1 MSVTP
6 NQQHLRNIAII
17 AHVDHGKTTLVDAML
32 KQTKTFA
39 SYQKENQQS
48 TIMDSNE
55 LERERGVTILAKNT
69 SVFWHEYK
77 INILD
82 TPGHADFSGEV
93 ERVLN
98 MANGCVLLVDAAEGV
113 LSQTRFVLRL
123 ALELGLQPIV
133 VINKVDRKDQRVTE
147 VEHEVADLFLEL
159 ATREEQL
166 EFPLLYARGID
177 GLAGRKLIEQDDHS
191 FVIED
196 TTDLTALFE
205 TIVSAVPA
213 PTGDDTAP
221 LQMQVTSLDFDGYK
235 GKITIGRIARGTIKR
250 GQTLS
255 LLKHDGKVVRCTV
268 EYLFVQSG
276 LHRVE
281 VEEAKAGE
289 IIAITGVPDPHIGE
303 TLTDPAAP
311 EALPSIAI
319 SEPTVKIQISVNTS
333 PFAGKDATFS
343 TSRQLRQRLDK
354 ELETNVG
361 LRMLPGAT
369 GESVTLIG
377 RGELHLAILIETM
390 RREGYEFSLSRPEV
404 VIKEIDGQ
412 KCEPWEYVTIDVPE
426 VRTGFVTA
434 SMAQRRGE
442 LKNLQQTKYGV
453 RCEYEIS
460 TANLIGYRNEM
471 ITATSG
477 EGVLNSAFL
486 EYRPISERSTFNRG
500 GAIIAHET
508 GAATS
513 YSIEKAQE
521 RGKMFINP
529 GDEVYA
535 GQVVGIN
542 NRQEDMAMNVVKGK
556 KLTNMRAASADMMV
570 VLAPAW
576 KPSLEQFLVIIG
588 EDEQLEVTPNF
599 MRLRKKDLSKANR

>member
-1 MSVTP
+1 MSDTHD
-6 NQQHLRNIAII
+6 QAHLRNIAII

-98 MANGCVLLVDAAEGV
+98 MASGCVLLVDAAEGV

-133 VINKVDRKDQRVTE
+133 VINKVDRKDQRVME

-177 GLAGRKLIEQDDHS
+177 GLAGRELIEQEDHS
-191 FVIED
+191 YTIAD

-205 TIVSAVPA
+205 TIIKAVPA
-213 PTGDDTAP
+213 PVGDDSGP
-221 LQMQVTSLDFDGYK
+221 LQFQVTSLDFDGYK
-235 GKITIGRIARGTIKR
+235 GKITIGRIARGTIKK
-250 GQTLS
+250 GQALS
-255 LLKHDGKVVRCTV
+255 LVKHDGKIVRCAV

-276 LHRVE
+276 LQRVE
-281 VEEAKAGE
+281 VDEAKVGE
-289 IIAITGVPDPHIGE
+289 IIAITGVPDPLIGE
-303 TLTDPAAP
+303 TITDPATP

-390 RREGYEFSLSRPEV
+390 RRESYEFSLSRPEV

-412 KCEPWEYVTIDVPE
+412 KCEPWEYVTIDIPE
-426 VRTGFVTA
+426 ARTGFVTA
-434 SMAQRRGE
+434 SLAQRRGN
-442 LKNLQQTKYGV
+442 LKNMQQTKFGV

-477 EGVLNSAFL
+477 EAVLN
-486 EYRPISERSTFNRG
+486 
-500 GAIIAHET
+500 
-508 GAATS
+508 
-513 YSIEKAQE
+513 
-521 RGKMFINP
+521 
-529 GDEVYA
+529 
-535 GQVVGIN
+535 
-542 NRQEDMAMNVVKGK
+542 
-556 KLTNMRAASADMMV
+556 
-570 VLAPAW
+570 
-576 KPSLEQFLVIIG
+576 
-588 EDEQLEVTPNF
+588 
-599 MRLRKKDLSKANR
+599 

>member
-1 MSVTP
+1 
-6 NQQHLRNIAII
+6 
-17 AHVDHGKTTLVDAML
+17 VD
-32 KQTKTFA
+32 
-39 SYQKENQQS
+39 
-48 TIMDSNE
+48 
-55 LERERGVTILAKNT
+55 
-69 SVFWHEYK
+69 
-77 INILD
+77 
-82 TPGHADFSGEV
+82 
-93 ERVLN
+93 
-98 MANGCVLLVDAAEGV
+98 
-113 LSQTRFVLRL
+113 
-123 ALELGLQPIV
+123 
-133 VINKVDRKDQRVTE
+133 
-147 VEHEVADLFLEL
+147 
-159 ATREEQL
+159 
-166 EFPLLYARGID
+166 
-177 GLAGRKLIEQDDHS
+177 
-191 FVIED
+191 
-196 TTDLTALFE
+196 
-205 TIVSAVPA
+205 
-213 PTGDDTAP
+213 
-221 LQMQVTSLDFDGYK
+221 
-235 GKITIGRIARGTIKR
+235 
-250 GQTLS
+250 
-255 LLKHDGKVVRCTV
+255 
-268 EYLFVQSG
+268 
-276 LHRVE
+276 
-281 VEEAKAGE
+281 EAKAGE
-289 IIAITGVPDPHIGE
+289 IIAITGVPDPQIGE
-303 TLTDPAAP
+303 TLTDPSTP

-319 SEPTVKIQISVNTS
+319 SEPTVKIQISVNTA
-333 PFAGKDATFS
+333 PFAGRDATFS

-361 LRMLPGAT
+361 LRMLPGST
-369 GESVTLIG
+369 SESSTLIG

-404 VIKEIDGQ
+404 VIKEIAGQ
-412 KCEPWEYVTIDVPE
+412 QCEPWEYVTIDVPE
-426 VRTGFVTA
+426 ARTGFVTA

-442 LKNLQQTKYGV
+442 LKNMQQTKFGV

-486 EYRPISERSTFNRG
+486 EYRPLTERSQVNRG

-508 GAATS
+508 GTSTS

-556 KLTNMRAASADMMV
+556 KLTNMRAAAADMMV

-588 EDEQLEVTPNF
+588 EDEMLEVTPSF